1 MEINSSLLKS
11 DERAAFNLRG
21 LYQKYGYIRYKMG
34 KFEEYDLYMKN
45 KDFLVS
51 KGIITFTDTSGR
63 LMALKPDVTLSI
75 IKNFQPR
82 PGHMQKVYYN
92 ENVYRI
98 SGGTHAYKEIMQT
111 GLECMGD
118 VDLYDICET
127 VLLAVLSLKTV
138 SARCAVDV
146 SHMGILSAVLEACA
160 VPAPAQEKLITC
172 LGQKNIHGIQAVC
185 EEDGLD
191 RAVCETLCAL
201 CRLYAPLG
209 EALRQLREICAG
221 FDIGRAAGELEAV
234 AAVLAD
240 AGCGDQVYLD
250 FSIVND
256 MKYYSGITMNGFI
269 EGIPGSVLSGGVY
282 DRLMKKMGKDGRGV
296 GFAVYLD
303 QLERYGQTEKK
314 YDVDTVLL
322 YEAGTDPRRVAEAV
336 RALTAAGSSV
346 LAQRDV
352 PQQLRYRRLAAL
364 RGGEVTCL
372 EDNG

>member
-1 MEINSSLLKS
+1 M
-11 DERAAFNLRG
+11 
-21 LYQKYGYIRYKMG
+21 
-34 KFEEYDLYMKN
+34 
-45 KDFLVS
+45 
-51 KGIITFTDTSGR
+51 
-63 LMALKPDVTLSI
+63 
-75 IKNFQPR
+75 
-82 PGHMQKVYYN
+82 
-92 ENVYRI
+92 
-98 SGGTHAYKEIMQT
+98 
-111 GLECMGD
+111 
-118 VDLYDICET
+118 
-127 VLLAVLSLKTV
+127 
-138 SARCAVDV
+138 
-146 SHMGILSAVLEACA
+146 
-160 VPAPAQEKLITC
+160 
-172 LGQKNIHGIQAVC
+172 
-185 EEDGLD
+185 
-191 RAVCETLCAL
+191 
-201 CRLYAPLG
+201 
-209 EALRQLREICAG
+209 
-221 FDIGRAAGELEAV
+221 